1 MRRLN
6 WLCFVVSLVL
16 TGYAAYLYL
25 QYELS
30 FFQYFIYFFTFLVVL
45 HFVSLIGNC
54 CVQGDI
60 EERIKLRDQ
69 GLSLSR
75 ISIGQPVIAGTLYF
89 MFFALCFLVY
99 LIIYLYSNFEDLFGY
114 DLLEQFLSS
123 EETVETDEVAV
134 TSETDSVVDESGLAA
149 WLENAIS
156 VDKHVMIIMGIMLVE
171 IFCLPLNICFASKVI
186 TGGKLY

>member
-1 MRRLN
+1 
-6 WLCFVVSLVL
+6 
-16 TGYAAYLYL
+16 
-25 QYELS
+25 
-30 FFQYFIYFFTFLVVL
+30 
-45 HFVSLIGNC
+45 
-54 CVQGDI
+54 
-60 EERIKLRDQ
+60 
-69 GLSLSR
+69 
-75 ISIGQPVIAGTLYF
+75 